1 MKNIHEQV
9 KRIATTKAYDYGY
22 AIRHL
27 ETTGK
32 IAEMLRQSDA
42 WDSYK
47 ATLPQD
53 LAIEVEKAYK
63 RGYGPRV

>member
-1 MKNIHEQV
+1 MGNIHEQV

-32 IAEMLRQSDA
+32 LVEMLRQSDA
-42 WDSYK
+42 WDRYK
-47 ATLPQD
+47 ATLPRD
-53 LAIEVEKAYK
+53 LVFEAEKAYK
-63 RGYGPRV
+63 RGYGPQT